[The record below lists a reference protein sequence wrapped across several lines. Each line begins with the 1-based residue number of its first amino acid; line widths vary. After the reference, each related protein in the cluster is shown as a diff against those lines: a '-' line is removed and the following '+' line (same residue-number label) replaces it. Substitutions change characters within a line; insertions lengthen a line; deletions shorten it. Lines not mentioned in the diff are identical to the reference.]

1 MTGHRIQHEKSR
13 IRFQEK
19 TLDNQA
25 DAIARQAL
33 KIELLHKRLAAEK
46 KEKDKP

>member
-1 MTGHRIQHEKSR
+1 MSDQEIENEKNR

-25 DAIARQAL
+25 DAIARQSL
-33 KIELLHKRLAAEK
+33 NIELLYKRLAAEK

>member
-1 MTGHRIQHEKSR
+1 MADYKIENEKSR

-19 TLDNQA
+19 TLDNQE
-25 DAIARQAL
+25 DAIARQSL
-33 KIELLHKRLAAEK
+33 KIELLYKRLAAEK

>member
-1 MTGHRIQHEKSR
+1 MADHKIQHEKNR

-19 TLDNQA
+19 ILDNQA
-25 DAIARQAL
+25 DAIARQSL
-33 KIELLHKRLAAEK
+33 KIELLYKRLAAEK

>member
-1 MTGHRIQHEKSR
+1 MTDHRIQHEKSR
-13 IRFQEK
+13 IRFLNQ

-33 KIELLHKRLAAEK
+33 QIELLYKRLEAEK